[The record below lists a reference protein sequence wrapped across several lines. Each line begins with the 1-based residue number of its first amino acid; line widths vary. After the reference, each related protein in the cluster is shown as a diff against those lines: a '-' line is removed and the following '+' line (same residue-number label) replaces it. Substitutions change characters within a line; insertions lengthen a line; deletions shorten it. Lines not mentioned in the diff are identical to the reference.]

1 MVSLRATYRQPKK
14 KSTTPTPPVTL
25 IPLNTTLLPSNDLD
39 KCKRQLEDSEL
50 RLLRCST
57 EHHKDLIALE
67 ACNDRAKQTPNNEEI
82 TSCRT
87 LANNCTGEIINT
99 RVDLA
104 NCLAQNVGL
113 RFEAD
118 AWASKLANCQN
129 QSKQEVLP
137 TPPPLIGEVL
147 PTPAS
152 LIATIKPKMLAT
164 SLSPLEEWN
173 FHSCTQELHRIKIKL
188 EGCKHM
194 NLHLLQIL

>member
-1 MVSLRATYRQPKK
+1 MVSLRATYRHPKN
-14 KSTTPTPPVTL
+14 KSTTPAPPVTL
-25 IPLNTTLLPSNDLD
+25 IPSNTTLLPSNDLD
-39 KCKRQLEDSEL
+39 KCKRQLEGSEL

-67 ACNDRAKQTPNNEEI
+67 PCNDRTKQTPNNEEL

-87 LANNCTGEIINT
+87 LANNCTDEIINT

-137 TPPPLIGEVL
+137 TP
-147 PTPAS
+147 AS
-152 LIATIKPKMLAT
+152 LIATIKPKMVPT
-164 SLSPLEEWN
+164 SLTPVEQWN
-173 FHSCTQELHRIKIKL
+173 FHSCTQELYCKVHYTASFPQTNNRGESL
-188 EGCKHM
+188 RCLWGC
-194 NLHLLQIL
+194 